1 MGLPRRPDRPWV
13 AITGREGKRR
23 GPGEDVTGARAGA
36 ADSQTPPPVTTPQN
50 GRATFSFSAIEA
62 ADAREL
68 QSADFLLIL
77 NRNENIIPAVAKL
90 NAEQAAAYFML
101 GETQGT
107 SAGGAEE
114 AGKFLREA
122 NLRFLDYVGFV
133 EADAIGQG
141 AADVIVTEGF
151 AGNIAIKT
159 AEGTAR
165 QITDLL
171 RAAMGRT
178 LRAKLGYLLARE
190 AFRTLRDKL
199 DPRKANGGVFL
210 GLNGIVIKSHGG
222 TDAEGFAAAVDVGYD
237 MVRYELLN
245 KIKDTLLR
253 HAREEAE
260 AREEGEAAE
269 ASEAGGAAS

>member
-1 MGLPRRPDRPWV
+1 MAMAKFNLHTMPGIERP
-13 AITGREGKRR
+13 AIAGVWPTLR
-23 GPGEDVTGARAGA
+23 GDTVMLDMCASIG
-36 ADSQTPPPVTTPQN
+36 
-50 GRATFSFSAIEA
+50 
-62 ADAREL
+62 ADADHL
-68 QSADFLLIL
+68 VDLAVMGSAMARVLFDVARPTVGLL
-77 NRNENIIPAVAKL
+77 NIGVEEVKGL
-90 NAEQAAAYFML
+90 E
-101 GETQGT
+101 
-107 SAGGAEE
+107 SVRE
-114 AGKFLREA
+114 AGKVLREA
-122 NLRFLDYVGFV
+122 NLKFLDYVGFV

-237 MVRYELLN
+237 MVRYEPLH
-245 KIKDTLLR
+245 KTKDTRLR
-253 HAREEAE
+253 HAREEA
-260 AREEGEAAE
+260 
-269 ASEAGGAAS
+269 ASKVGGAAS